1 MFTDDRDRTEVR
13 DVGDGISR
21 PVRIA
26 VLGPLE
32 VRVGSDLVT
41 VPGHRQRGILAAL
54 ALQAGR
60 VVAAGH
66 LIKSVWFDKPP
77 RTVMGQ
83 VQTGI
88 WMLRT
93 TLINAGAPAD
103 VVQSCAT
110 GYRLNGEVCSV
121 DVASYR
127 AKVAEA
133 RTMHRRGRLDEAARL
148 VRSAHEL
155 WRGPALADLTH
166 QGLRSWSTRLDEEH
180 IVALQYRA
188 SLELQLGRHEEVIP
202 ELFELVDNY
211 PLRESLH
218 ADLMLALYRSGRQ
231 ADALEVFHG
240 VRQTLADELGID
252 PGPGLRTLAQAIL
265 CQDSRLT
272 PRPAASQPPL
282 HAALSAHASSF
293 SGGDPL

>member
-1 MFTDDRDRTEVR
+1 MFTDDTDATDSRY
-13 DVGDGISR
+13 R
-21 PVRIA
+21 PVRIG

-54 ALQAGR
+54 ALQSGR
-60 VVAAGH
+60 IVAADQ
-66 LIKSVWFDKPP
+66 LVKAVWYDKPP

-93 TLINAGAPAD
+93 TLIEAGAPAEA
-103 VVQSCAT
+103 VQSCAT
-110 GYRLNGEVCSV
+110 GYRLNGELCSV
-121 DVASYR
+121 DVTSYR
-127 AKVAEA
+127 TKLSEA
-133 RTMHRRGRLDEAARL
+133 RAMQRRGQLDEAVRL
-148 VRSAHEL
+148 VRSAQAL
-155 WRGPALADLTH
+155 WRGPALVDLTH
-166 QGLRSWSTRLDEEH
+166 QGLRSWSTRLEEEH
-180 IVALQYRA
+180 VVALKYRA

-211 PLRESLH
+211 PLREGLH

-240 VRQTLADELGID
+240 VRQTLAEELGID
-252 PGPGLRTLAQAIL
+252 PGPELRTLAQAIL
-265 CQDSRLT
+265 VQDSRLT
-272 PRPAASQPPL
+272 PDLAGSQPPL
-282 HAALSAHASSF
+282 HTALSAPSSAL
-293 SGGDPL
+293 SGGDLL